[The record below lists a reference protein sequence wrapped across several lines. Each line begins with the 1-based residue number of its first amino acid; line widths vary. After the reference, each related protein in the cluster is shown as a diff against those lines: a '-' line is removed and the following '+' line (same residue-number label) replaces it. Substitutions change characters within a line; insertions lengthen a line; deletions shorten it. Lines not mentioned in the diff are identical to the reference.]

1 MVNEIGTW
9 KIGRIED
16 EPHGYV
22 PKFWG
27 FNEKGGDVFLKDV
40 RVVVE
45 DIGNILSSWENVD
58 FGFRIKEELQE
69 AVKKC

>member
-1 MVNEIGTW
+1 MVFRIQW
-9 KIGRIED
+9 KS
-16 EPHGYV
+16 
-22 PKFWG
+22 
-27 FNEKGGDVFLKDV
+27 GDVFLKDV
-40 RVVVE
+40 RVVIE